1 MHGKAI
7 DIRIP
12 GVALSDLRDAAMSL
26 NAGGVGFYPRDKFV
40 HVDTGKVRYW

>member
-12 GVALSDLRDAAMSL
+12 GVPLSDLRDAAMSQSI
-26 NAGGVGFYPRDKFV
+26 GGVGFYPRDKFV
-40 HVDTGKVRYW
+40 HLDTGKVRHW

>member
-12 GVALSDLRDAAMSL
+12 GIPLSDLRDAAKSL
-26 NAGGVGFYPRDKFV
+26 SAGGVGFYPRDKFV
-40 HVDTGKVRYW
+40 HVDTGKVRHW